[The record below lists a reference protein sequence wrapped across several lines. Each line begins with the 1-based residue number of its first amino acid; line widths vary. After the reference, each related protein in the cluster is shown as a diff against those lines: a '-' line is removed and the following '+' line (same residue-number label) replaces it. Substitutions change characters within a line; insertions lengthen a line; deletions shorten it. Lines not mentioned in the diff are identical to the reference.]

1 MKQLSSDAY
10 SAYGRFLRAARA
22 KGRKLGFPELGAAAE
37 IALELEEAEPDRE
50 KVERLAAA
58 LGLDVAD
65 VDGLQA
71 PSEGQAP
78 APASKV
84 ASEVAE

>member
-37 IALELEEAEPDRE
+37 IALLLEEAEPDRRRVA
-50 KVERLAAA
+50 KLAAA
-58 LGLDVAD
+58 LGLDPEELDGKSVA
-65 VDGLQA
+65 
-71 PSEGQAP
+71 
-78 APASKV
+78 K
-84 ASEVAE
+84 